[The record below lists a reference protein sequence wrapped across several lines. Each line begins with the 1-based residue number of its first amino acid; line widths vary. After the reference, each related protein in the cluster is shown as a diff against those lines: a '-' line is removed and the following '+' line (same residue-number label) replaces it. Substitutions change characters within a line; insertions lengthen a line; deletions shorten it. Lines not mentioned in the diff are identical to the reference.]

1 MKAIALNEAHSR
13 LDQLFED
20 AQAGSPVLLVRGGE
34 VAKLERVA
42 PPEFGG
48 DPATLERML
57 LDALEGPHPE
67 WTPQDLAD
75 IARRIGR
82 STTLA
87 PEPKAFRLVYRRLG
101 ALRSDQEV
109 ATLIHKTIRAS
120 FSLSVQNPL
129 QSDQVG
135 RNFSKA

>member
-48 DPATLERML
+48 DLATLERML
-57 LDALEGPHPE
+57 ANAVEGPHPE
-67 WTPQDLAD
+67 WTPQDLED
-75 IARRIGR
+75 IARRVR
-82 STTLA
+82 VKHD
-87 PEPKAFRLVYRRLG
+87 P
-101 ALRSDQEV
+101 
-109 ATLIHKTIRAS
+109 
-120 FSLSVQNPL
+120 
-129 QSDQVG
+129 
-135 RNFSKA
+135 